1 LFKIKSKIPDFERG
15 KIKILTTGIIL
26 NSFLILSQQGAFAR
40 SPAAALQEN
49 SAHLLSNVAKD

>member
-1 LFKIKSKIPDFERG
+1 MVHFELEFTPL
-15 KIKILTTGIIL
+15 ILKETRQFNIIL
-26 NSFLILSQQGAFAR
+26 NSFLILSQQAAFAR